1 MSTVI
6 VAEKPSVARDIA
18 RVVGAGEK
26 RDGYLETRDG
36 NRIVTWA
43 FGHLVRYADPD
54 DYGAAWSGKWG
65 FGQLPMIPDKWELR
79 VGKEAR
85 KQFAVVK
92 QLINAAELVICA
104 TDAGREGEH
113 IFRLIYE
120 HAGCKTRVQRLWVS
134 SLTHEALSAG
144 LKNLFPAQ
152 TFDPLAQ
159 AARVRAQADWLV
171 GMNLT
176 RAYTVQHGT
185 LCSVGRVQT
194 PTLALVVNRDRAIET
209 FTKSAYYE
217 VVAHLEGFDA
227 TYARASDPDDKGKV
241 QWQNRIERREDA
253 DAILKLALDTDRGS
267 VWNRAAVVDQVD
279 TRTVRHRPPALYDL
293 TTLQREA
300 NQRLGW
306 TAAQTLEAAQ
316 ALYEAKAITYP
327 RTESRHLPED
337 MRPHLG
343 DLLAALPH
351 PNAELA
357 LDHLKRG
364 RGAVPGKGYI
374 DNAKLTDHHAII
386 PTKEPLP
393 ASLSGKL
400 GGLYALVVSRFVSM
414 FFPDQVV
421 EETTVRLDISGDA
434 FLANGRRQV
443 EAGWRVVEPARRDD
457 GDEGDNRNLP
467 PLSRGQHVAVSSVE
481 VVEKETSP
489 PKRHTD
495 ASLLAAMKNA
505 GRELDDTA
513 QAEALK
519 ESGGLGTPA
528 TRASMIE
535 GLLRRGYLARRKKAL
550 VSTDKGRALIAA
562 VVDPLRS
569 PDLTATW
576 ERQLKEIE
584 DGNGSAAGFLDAI
597 ACFVRELVP
606 RVRESSARV
615 PGEDRGGKPVGT
627 CPLCGKDVVE
637 RSKAFGCSAWRD
649 TGCGFAVWKVIA
661 GKKLTAAQ
669 VKTLLAKGR
678 TAVIKGFK
686 SKVGKPFEA
695 ALELD
700 DEGKV
705 GFVFE
710 HRGGV
715 ENLSGQKSDGDKAT
729 GNTVT
734 GYLNAAANGSRTDFL
749 ERAGVAISTALV
761 GCVVGLR
768 HLGVEESE
776 AALRALAVARGNERV
791 CLEMEGRKHV
801 NQPVAAGP
809 D

>member
-18 RVVGAGEK
+18 GVVGAGEK
-26 RDGYLETRDG
+26 RDGYLQTKDG
-36 NRIVTWA
+36 NRLVTWA
-43 FGHLVRYADPD
+43 FGHLVHYAEPD

-65 FGQLPMIPDKWELR
+65 FEQLPMIPDKWQLR
-79 VGKEAR
+79 VGKGAG
-85 KQFAVVK
+85 KQFGIVK

-144 LKNLFPAQ
+144 LKNLFPAH

-176 RAYTVQHGT
+176 RAYTVRNGA

-194 PTLALVVNRDRAIET
+194 PALGMVVRRDQAIET
-209 FTKSAYYE
+209 FTKAVYHE
-217 VVAHLEGFDA
+217 VVARLEGFDA
-227 TYARASDPDDKGKV
+227 TYARAGDADDKGKTR
-241 QWQNRIERREDA
+241 WESRIERREDA
-253 DAILKLALDTDRGS
+253 DALLKS
-267 VWNRAAVVDQVD
+267 VWNRAAVVDEVD
-279 TRTVRHRPPALYDL
+279 TRTVRHRPPSLYDL

-316 ALYEAKAITYP
+316 ALYEAKAVTYP

-337 MRPHLG
+337 MRPHLA
-343 DLLAALPH
+343 DLLAVLPH
-351 PNAELA
+351 PNAEHA

-364 RGAVPGKGYI
+364 RGAIPGKGYI

-400 GGLYALVVSRFVSM
+400 GGLYALIVSRFVSI

-421 EETTVRLDISGDA
+421 EETTVRLDISGHA
-434 FLANGRRQV
+434 FLANARRQV
-443 EAGWRVVEPARRDD
+443 EAGWRLVEAVRLDD
-457 GDEGDNRNLP
+457 DDEGDDRNLP
-467 PLSRGQHVAVSSVE
+467 ALNSGQHVAVSLVE
-481 VVEKETSP
+481 VVDRETTP

-535 GLLRRGYLARRKKAL
+535 GLLRRSYLVRRKKAL

-562 VVDPLRS
+562 VVDPLCS
-569 PDLTATW
+569 PELTATW
-576 ERQLKEIE
+576 ECQLKEIE
-584 DGNGSAAGFLDAI
+584 DGNGTAAGFLDAI

-606 RVRESSARV
+606 QVRESSARV
-615 PGEDRGGKPVGT
+615 PGENRGGKPVGT
-627 CPLCGKDVVE
+627 CRLCGEDVVE
-637 RSKAFGCSAWRD
+637 RGKAFGCSAWRE
-649 TGCGFAVWKVIA
+649 TGCGFTVWKVIA
-661 GKKLTAAQ
+661 GKKLSAAQ
-669 VKTLLAKGR
+669 VKVLLKNGH
-678 TAVIKGFK
+678 TDSIKGFK
-686 SKVGKPFEA
+686 SRAGKPFEA
-695 ALELD
+695 VLKLD
-700 DEGKV
+700 AQNNV
-705 GFVFE
+705 VF
-710 HRGGV
+710 
-715 ENLSGQKSDGDKAT
+715 DFGD
-729 GNTVT
+729 
-734 GYLNAAANGSRTDFL
+734 
-749 ERAGVAISTALV
+749 
-761 GCVVGLR
+761 
-768 HLGVEESE
+768 
-776 AALRALAVARGNERV
+776 
-791 CLEMEGRKHV
+791 
-801 NQPVAAGP
+801 
-809 D
+809 

>member
-36 NRIVTWA
+36 NRLVTWA
-43 FGHLVRYADPD
+43 FGHLVHYAEPD

-65 FGQLPMIPDKWELR
+65 FEQLPMIPDKWQLR
-79 VGKEAR
+79 VGKGAG
-85 KQFAVVK
+85 KQFGIVK

-144 LKNLFPAQ
+144 LKNLFPAH

-176 RAYTVQHGT
+176 RAYTVRNGP

-194 PTLALVVNRDRAIET
+194 PTLGMVVRRDEQIET
-209 FTKSAYYE
+209 FTKSVYHE
-217 VVAHLEGFDA
+217 VLAHLEGFDA
-227 TYARASDPDDKGKV
+227 TCARAGDADDKGKAR
-241 QWQNRIERREDA
+241 WESRIERREDA
-253 DAILKLALDTDRGS
+253 YAILKS
-267 VWNRAAVVDQVD
+267 VWNRAAAVDEVD
-279 TRTVRHRPPALYDL
+279 TRTVRHRPPSLYDL
-293 TTLQREA
+293 TTLQRDA

-316 ALYEAKAITYP
+316 ALYEAKAVTYP

-337 MRPHLG
+337 MRPHLA

-374 DNAKLTDHHAII
+374 DNARLTDHHAII
-386 PTKEPLP
+386 PTQEALP

-400 GGLYALVVSRFVSM
+400 GGLYALIVSRFVSM

-421 EETTVRLDISGDA
+421 EETTVRLDISGHA
-434 FLANGRRQV
+434 FLAGGRRQV

-457 GDEGDNRNLP
+457 GDEAAAGELP
-467 PLSRGQHVAVSSVE
+467 ALRKGQHVVVKSLE
-481 VVEKETSP
+481 VVEKETHP
-489 PKRHTD
+489 PKHYTD
-495 ASLLAAMKNA
+495 ATLLAAMKNA

-513 QAEALK
+513 QAEALR

-528 TRASMIE
+528 TRASMME

-569 PDLTATW
+569 PELTATW

-627 CPLCGKDVVE
+627 CRLCGKDVVE
-637 RSKAFGCSAWRD
+637 RSKAFGCSGWRE
-649 TGCGFAVWKVIA
+649 TGCGFTVWKVIA
-661 GKKLTAAQ
+661 GKKVTAAQ

-678 TAVIKGFK
+678 TPVIKGFK
-686 SKVGKPFEA
+686 NREGKPF
-695 ALELD
+695 D
-700 DEGKV
+700 
-705 GFVFE
+705 
-710 HRGGV
+710 
-715 ENLSGQKSDGDKAT
+715 
-729 GNTVT
+729 
-734 GYLNAAANGSRTDFL
+734 
-749 ERAGVAISTALV
+749 
-761 GCVVGLR
+761 
-768 HLGVEESE
+768 
-776 AALRALAVARGNERV
+776 AALRLDDAGKVTFISGERRQD
-791 CLEMEGRKHV
+791 G
-801 NQPVAAGP
+801 
-809 D
+809 

>member
-18 RVVGAGEK
+18 GVVGAGEK
-26 RDGYLETRDG
+26 RDGYLQTKDG

-43 FGHLVRYADPD
+43 FGHLVHYAEPD
-54 DYGAAWSGKWG
+54 DYGEAWSGKWG
-65 FGQLPMIPDKWELR
+65 FEQLPMIPDKWQLR
-79 VGKEAR
+79 VGKGVG
-85 KQFAVVK
+85 KQFGIVK

-120 HAGCKTRVQRLWVS
+120 HAGCKARVQRLWVS

-144 LKNLFPAQ
+144 LKNLFPAH

-176 RAYTVQHGT
+176 RSYTVRNGL

-194 PTLALVVNRDRAIET
+194 PTLGMVVRRDEQIET
-209 FTKSAYYE
+209 FRKSVYHE

-227 TYARASDPDDKGKV
+227 TYARAGDPDDKGRV
-241 QWQNRIERREDA
+241 RWESRIERREDA
-253 DAILKLALDTDRGS
+253 DALLKS
-267 VWNRAAVVDQVD
+267 VWNRAAVVDEVE

-337 MRPHLG
+337 MRPHLA
-343 DLLAALPH
+343 DLLSALLH
-351 PNAELA
+351 PYAEDA
-357 LDHLKRG
+357 LGHLKRG

-393 ASLSGKL
+393 GSLSGKL
-400 GGLYALVVSRFVSM
+400 GGLYALIVSRFVSI

-421 EETTVRLDISGDA
+421 EETAVRLDISGHA
-434 FLANGRRQV
+434 FLAAGRRQV
-443 EAGWRVVEPARRDD
+443 EAGWRLVEAERPDD
-457 GDEGDNRNLP
+457 GDEGEGRNLP
-467 PLSRGQHVAVSSVE
+467 PLNSGQHVAVSLVE
-481 VVEKETSP
+481 VVDRETTP

-535 GLLRRGYLARRKKAL
+535 GLLRRAYLVRRNKAL

-569 PDLTATW
+569 PELTATW
-576 ERQLKEIE
+576 ECQLKEIE

-615 PGEDRGGKPVGT
+615 PGEGRGGKPVGT
-627 CPLCGKDVVE
+627 CRLCGEDVVE
-637 RSKAFGCSAWRD
+637 RGKAFGCSAWRE
-649 TGCGFAVWKVIA
+649 TGCGFTVWKVIA
-661 GKKLTAAQ
+661 GKKLSAAQ
-669 VKTLLAKGR
+669 VKALLKNGH
-678 TAVIKGFK
+678 TDSIKGFK
-686 SKVGKPFEA
+686 SRAGKPFEA
-695 ALELD
+695 VLRFD
-700 DEGKV
+700 PQNSV
-705 GFVFE
+705 VF
-710 HRGGV
+710 
-715 ENLSGQKSDGDKAT
+715 DFGD
-729 GNTVT
+729 
-734 GYLNAAANGSRTDFL
+734 
-749 ERAGVAISTALV
+749 
-761 GCVVGLR
+761 
-768 HLGVEESE
+768 
-776 AALRALAVARGNERV
+776 
-791 CLEMEGRKHV
+791 
-801 NQPVAAGP
+801 
-809 D
+809 